1 MVKYVAHPLNYRNI
15 PSYGLGMASWLH
27 FPARHDLRWSGG
39 AAPEF
44 VRSSAVPAWPL
55 LGDALKLTTGS
66 QIQKVE
72 FSHSLRTAQE
82 TVFRMKQDVKLLD
95 NRPLSPFLFVITHN
109 YFFSR

>member
-1 MVKYVAHPLNYRNI
+1 MGANGKMVKYVAHPLNYRNI

-72 FSHSLRTAQE
+72 FSLSFSLS
-82 TVFRMKQDVKLLD
+82 
-95 NRPLSPFLFVITHN
+95 PSSPFLFVITHN
-109 YFFSR
+109 YFFL